1 MTSQDIGF
9 RTVSQ
14 GMLRFLPL
22 TQNRKTMKNRRSAFG
37 VILPPVSC
45 ELKRNC
51 LFAREFFL

>member
-1 MTSQDIGF
+1 MPSQDVAF
-9 RTVSQ
+9 RAASQ

-22 TQNRKTMKNRRSAFG
+22 TQNRKTVKNSRSAFG